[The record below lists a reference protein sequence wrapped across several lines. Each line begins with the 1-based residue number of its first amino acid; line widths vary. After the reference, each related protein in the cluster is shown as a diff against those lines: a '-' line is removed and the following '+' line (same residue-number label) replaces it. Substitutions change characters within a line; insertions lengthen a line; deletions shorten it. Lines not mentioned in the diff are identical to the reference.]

1 MKPGSHNVII
11 LVIRELLL
19 CAHKTVAQIHKFSSL
34 YRYPYIVKR
43 FSLRVMTVPHFY
55 LSFPWDLSLI
65 LFKVLTDLKRYIR
78 FELAS
83 MYINK

>member
-1 MKPGSHNVII
+1 M

-19 CAHKTVAQIHKFSSL
+19 CSHETFAKIHKFSPL
-34 YRYPYIVKR
+34 YSRIVKH

-78 FELAS
+78 SELAS
-83 MYINK
+83 MDIKK